1 MQVFYRA
8 VRQKLA
14 KEWSAG
20 HMLRSCPV
28 FFNITNFRLYNA
40 AFGSDQ
46 GDRCLQRIAAIL
58 QENFPGCLLTRLGAD
73 HFVVLADNADV
84 KERIESACHAVEE
97 VITNPDIEMKAGIC
111 YLEEL
116 PDEDALHLAFEKD
129 AALACKSVTKDAT
142 RHYAVYTKEMGR
154 LHELQSYVREHLDE
168 ALSQHHIKVYCQP
181 IIRSLNG
188 KVCSFEAL
196 ARWDSPEYGLLSP
209 ALFIPTLEKFR
220 LIDRLDRYMTK
231 SMALFLHD
239 QMKQGRPILPVSL
252 NFSRLDFQLMD
263 PVQLLEETLSQ
274 YQLPRNLFYPEAT
287 ENALVL
293 QDDSIHRGLHRF
305 QEAGFHVWLDDF
317 GSGYSSLNVLK
328 DYHFHTLKL
337 DMAFLHPFTRE
348 SRTILTSIIRMAKE
362 LGIHTLAEGVETKEQ
377 ADFLRDIGCEKLQ
390 GYYFSKPLP
399 LAECLSFCQDHD
411 LAFESLQ
418 EAVLLERAGLI
429 DVSQPTPIAIV
440 ADDAKNLQFLQ
451 VNAAYLKSLQSMG
464 TSTMTDSNHFLR
476 SLDFPMHQKFRHF
489 ADRARKSGQTETMTY
504 VDNGQYMKVHLKTIA
519 QAGQYCIHRAE
530 LYNISLDETA
540 REKQSQRFDTLL
552 RNIILTYEGIW
563 YLDRAQQ
570 LLEII
575 EPLTS
580 DQRIGATN
588 RDIDD
593 TLRHFAEYFVHPKDR
608 ERFLRF
614 MDGETFYQRAADS
627 QSTMLTEPFRIL
639 RSNGS
644 FDWLIVIGLILP
656 KTPSRDILFF
666 ITKPPLNNQE
676 TLRSV
681 LLEMLRSYGI
691 TAAAIASSTADLSSA
706 LWQTFIQHSREK
718 VCWKDPSHRIRGA
731 SRAFCAWL
739 GIPEQELL
747 GKTVRELGF
756 CVDCQVDEETDET
769 AMHTGQA
776 VPGSSFHFIVKQQP
790 HLVRIDKFPLYQH
803 DRMAGVVLCCHDVE
817 DVTHPQ
823 IDALHAAITDEETG
837 LLNYR
842 GMVMAGLRYA
852 DTYRLYGDDYT
863 AALIDVPEFD
873 AIGLTYGQGFRRHL
887 LQKITA
893 ILKEYLPP
901 ALTLAHIGSCC
912 FLLFQ
917 KSTLIGR
924 LQQAHVQISNAIHAI
939 QQVDGFPC
947 TLYMHYAIVRGSE
960 ARSLDSL
967 LQLLIKRMHESEEEQ
982 YGQALYTSDR
992 FIFDR
997 EAFDH
1002 LEEGVVVI
1010 DPETYELLYCN
1021 PAMRR
1026 YIGLPLDAP
1035 LAGRKCYALLAG
1047 LAAPCNDCCQS
1058 QLSRG
1063 RFRSRIFHNP
1073 VAGTD
1078 FLLRDTLIPWHG
1090 KNCHFTTALNL
1101 DAYLTRDMRFNKMLF
1116 FDASVNDALRL
1127 GMYETDPVRGIQ
1139 QMMSRI
1145 GRQLGADRI
1154 VLAEEK
1160 GDCVAITYTWEAE
1173 GILPLGEDFQP
1184 IPRETLRPVFDQ
1196 FAKGNSFSI
1205 PDMTTYWQEHPELAP
1220 HIPGIRQVAM
1230 ARLMLDGEPY
1240 GFIDAINP
1248 APGKLHQAEELLA
1261 ALTRFF
1267 TILLR
1272 KPGHDAAPR
1281 PPEQS
1286 GPADRAPESPGLQGM
1301 PGYLAR
1307 RQAIRFHLRRSERS

>member
-1 MQVFYRA
+1 
-8 VRQKLA
+8 
-14 KEWSAG
+14 
-20 HMLRSCPV
+20 
-28 FFNITNFRLYNA
+28 
-40 AFGSDQ
+40 
-46 GDRCLQRIAAIL
+46 
-58 QENFPGCLLTRLGAD
+58 
-73 HFVVLADNADV
+73 
-84 KERIESACHAVEE
+84 
-97 VITNPDIEMKAGIC
+97 
-111 YLEEL
+111 
-116 PDEDALHLAFEKD
+116 
-129 AALACKSVTKDAT
+129 
-142 RHYAVYTKEMGR
+142 
-154 LHELQSYVREHLDE
+154 
-168 ALSQHHIKVYCQP
+168 
-181 IIRSLNG
+181 
-188 KVCSFEAL
+188 
-196 ARWDSPEYGLLSP
+196 
-209 ALFIPTLEKFR
+209 
-220 LIDRLDRYMTK
+220 
-231 SMALFLHD
+231 
-239 QMKQGRPILPVSL
+239 
-252 NFSRLDFQLMD
+252 
-263 PVQLLEETLSQ
+263 
-274 YQLPRNLFYPEAT
+274 
-287 ENALVL
+287 
-293 QDDSIHRGLHRF
+293 
-305 QEAGFHVWLDDF
+305 
-317 GSGYSSLNVLK
+317 
-328 DYHFHTLKL
+328 
-337 DMAFLHPFTRE
+337 
-348 SRTILTSIIRMAKE
+348 
-362 LGIHTLAEGVETKEQ
+362 
-377 ADFLRDIGCEKLQ
+377 
-390 GYYFSKPLP
+390 
-399 LAECLSFCQDHD
+399 
-411 LAFESLQ
+411 
-418 EAVLLERAGLI
+418 
-429 DVSQPTPIAIV
+429 
-440 ADDAKNLQFLQ
+440 
-451 VNAAYLKSLQSMG
+451 
-464 TSTMTDSNHFLR
+464 
-476 SLDFPMHQKFRHF
+476 
-489 ADRARKSGQTETMTY
+489 
-504 VDNGQYMKVHLKTIA
+504 
-519 QAGQYCIHRAE
+519 
-530 LYNISLDETA
+530 
-540 REKQSQRFDTLL
+540 
-552 RNIILTYEGIW
+552 
-563 YLDRAQQ
+563 
-570 LLEII
+570 
-575 EPLTS
+575 
-580 DQRIGATN
+580 
-588 RDIDD
+588 
-593 TLRHFAEYFVHPKDR
+593 
-608 ERFLRF
+608 
-614 MDGETFYQRAADS
+614 
-627 QSTMLTEPFRIL
+627 
-639 RSNGS
+639 
-644 FDWLIVIGLILP
+644 
-656 KTPSRDILFF
+656 
-666 ITKPPLNNQE
+666 
-676 TLRSV
+676 
-681 LLEMLRSYGI
+681 MLRSYGI

-747 GKTVRELGF
+747 GKTIRELGF

-769 AMHTGQA
+769 AMRTGQA

-790 HLVRIDKFPLYQH
+790 HLVQIDKFPLYQH

-901 ALTLAHIGSCC
+901 ALTLAHIAAAVSCC
-912 FLLFQ
+912 SRNPPSSGAAASPCPDFQ
-917 KSTLIGR
+917 CHPCHPAGGWLPLHALHALRHCPGLR
-924 LQQAHVQISNAIHAI
+924 GPQPGQPAAALDQAH
-939 QQVDGFPC
+939 
-947 TLYMHYAIVRGSE
+947 
-960 ARSLDSL
+960 ARVGG
-967 LQLLIKRMHESEEEQ
+967 RAVW
-982 YGQALYTSDR
+982 QALYTSDR

-1026 YIGLPLDAP
+1026 RIGLPLDAP

-1063 RFRSRIFHNP
+1063 RFHSRMFHNP
-1073 VAGTD
+1073 VAGVD

-1184 IPRETLRPVFDQ
+1184 IPREMLRPVFDQ

-1272 KPGHDAAPR
+1272 NRGMMQRLDRLSK
-1281 PPEQS
+1281 
-1286 GPADRAPESPGLQGM
+1286 ADQLTGS
-1301 PGYLAR
+1301 
-1307 RQAIRFHLRRSERS
+1307 